1 MEKQIFG
8 KQIYAGLGKDNGTE
22 RGIFN
27 RQTLLGPSLSTYL
40 VQTIL
45 SMVITLSSLPRI
57 GPLSTFFEWLT
68 HWLNIHWHNSIHW
81 HTFWTECWAHP
92 YLSHYW
98 NTDVGNIPLESRL
111 LWAEMI
117 KAQKTL
123 EPLPIALTA

>member
-57 GPLSTFFEWLT
+57 GPLSTFFRKLGRRSKTFPESFT
-68 HWLNIHWHNSIHW
+68 FSVQNNSLATEI
-81 HTFWTECWAHP
+81 FWGGKFCSPA
-92 YLSHYW
+92 
-98 NTDVGNIPLESRL
+98 
-111 LWAEMI
+111 
-117 KAQKTL
+117 TL
-123 EPLPIALTA
+123 